1 MQRGQMAEQFSPK
14 DPYEVQAVWETV
26 MTAVDEIR
34 AEQKWP
40 DDYIAKTLKGI
51 ADSLEEKT
59 CCEDQ

>member
-1 MQRGQMAEQFSPK
+1 MAEQFSPK
-14 DPYEVQAVWETV
+14 DPYEVQDAWETV
-26 MTAVDEIR
+26 MAAVDEIR

-40 DDYIAKTLKGI
+40 DYYISKMLKGI